1 VIQRVTLAPI
11 TLLSFEIILMQRFIP
26 IFGLL
31 LLSFCQSSQETDQQA
46 VPPLLQKSI
55 AYHDPEGNWQQ
66 FKARL
71 YLIHTD
77 TSGKETPFEL
87 EIDNNTGYFSHISH
101 RDKKEIVKGISPD
114 GTAFF
119 LIDGKK
125 EISQEEREKYKMT
138 RESAEGTRNFYL
150 HLYGLPMKLR
160 DAGTLVSD
168 SVYIE
173 SLHGKDY
180 QVMQVSYEPSVGN
193 DTWFFYL
200 NPTTAAMEA
209 YSFHW
214 GNPEAGEYVLLEEE
228 LEVNEIKLPRV
239 RKWYFTKEDQY
250 LGADILIKAEELD
263 AYRE

>member
-1 VIQRVTLAPI
+1 
-11 TLLSFEIILMQRFIP
+11 MQRFIL
-26 IFGLL
+26 IWGLL

-55 AYHDPEGNWQQ
+55 AYHDPEENWQH

-71 YLIHTD
+71 YLIHKD
-77 TSGKETPFEL
+77 TTGKEAPFEV

-101 RDKKEIVKGISPD
+101 RDEKEIVKGISPD

-119 LIDGKK
+119 MIDGRQ
-125 EISQEEREKYKMT
+125 EISEKEREKYNMT
-138 RESAEGTRNFYL
+138 PESAEGTRNFYL
-150 HLYGLPMKLR
+150 HLYGLPMKLT

-168 SVYIE
+168 SVYME
-173 SLHGKDY
+173 NFHGKDL
-180 QVMQVSYEPSVGN
+180 QVMQVTYEPSVGS
-193 DTWFFYL
+193 DTWSFYL
-200 NPTTAAMEA
+200 NPKTSAMEA

-214 GNPEAGEYVLLEEE
+214 GNPEAGEYVLLNEE
-228 LEVNEIKLPRV
+228 LLVNGIKIPKV

-250 LGADILIKAEELD
+250 LGTDTLIKAEELD

>member
-1 VIQRVTLAPI
+1 
-11 TLLSFEIILMQRFIP
+11 MQRFIP

-77 TSGKETPFEL
+77 TSGKETPFEV

-200 NPTTAAMEA
+200 NPTAAAMEA

-214 GNPEAGEYVLLEEE
+214 GNPEAGEYVLLDEE
-228 LEVNEIKLPRV
+228 LLVNGIKIPKV

-250 LGADILIKAEELD
+250 LGTDTLIKAEELD
-263 AYRE
+263 AYRN